1 MNNQANFFENTIIES
16 INFDGY
22 KIAEYKTQNTKHKIQ
37 EVHKIFKK
45 EFIHLYNCHE
55 LELNLFT
62 EWLQGLPSVLTV
74 PFMNYDILNNAKE
87 AGFIL
92 DSEEQ
97 EDVFLSKYWKRLS
110 EAFFF
115 NLLYKL

>member
-1 MNNQANFFENTIIES
+1 MNNQANFFENTILNS

-22 KIAEYKTQNTKHKIQ
+22 KVPDYEIQHPRLRIAKI
-37 EVHKIFKK
+37 HKIFKH
-45 EFIHLYNCHE
+45 EFIHSYNCHE
-55 LELNLFT
+55 SELNLFT

-92 DSEEQ
+92 DSEES
-97 EDVFLSKYWKRLS
+97 EDNFLSKYWERLS

-115 NLLYKL
+115 NLLYK